1 MSNNI
6 KETKD
11 TPYNNQGPDTQGAIK
26 IMVRLIALV
35 KPLLPKMCLAIFFG
49 IAGFLC
55 AIFITII
62 GVYQLLRGVGAHTVE
77 ELAGSGSGLHSVIT
91 SIDLGA
97 AFLLLLVLA
106 ILRGIFHYIEQYNN
120 HDIAFRLLA
129 IIRNKVFTALRRL
142 APAKLEGKDR
152 GNLVSVITT
161 DIELLEVFYAHAIS
175 PIVIAVLTSAIMACF
190 IGSYSIFAGMLSVVA
205 FIVIGAVVPIVHG
218 KMGRKQGLEFR
229 NEFGSLNS
237 LVLESLRG
245 LDATIQYQDGAGRL
259 KKITD
264 KSTKLGD
271 MQKQLNNVEA
281 SQRSSTTACILFFSF
296 GMFIM
301 MLCFYTN
308 GLVSFEEFIIPVVAM
323 MGSFGP
329 VVALANLSNNLHQTL
344 ASAQRVLDI
353 LDEEPVVADIVGRP
367 DIEFSGA
374 ALREVSFSY
383 GKESILSGYSIEIP
397 KEKIV
402 GIHGASGSG
411 KSTLLSLLM
420 RFWDVESGCVSISGK
435 NIKAVSTTN
444 LRDMESYMTQE
455 TYLFGLTIAENLRIA
470 KQDAT
475 EEELVVAAK
484 KASIHDYIASL
495 PNGYNTKVEELGES
509 LSGGERQRL
518 GLARAF
524 LHDSSFMLL
533 DEPTSNLD
541 SLNEAII
548 LNVLKEETKRKTVM
562 LVSHRKSTMNI
573 ADVVI
578 KK

>member
-1 MSNNI
+1 MSKNQQAKNTTHNNI
-6 KETKD
+6 NSPER
-11 TPYNNQGPDTQGAIK
+11 QSGLK
-26 IMVRLIALV
+26 IMIRLIALV

-49 IAGFLC
+49 ITGFLC

-62 GVYQLLRGVGAHTVE
+62 GVYQLLRGVGAHIGE
-77 ELAGSGSGLHSVIT
+77 GLAGNSSGFLVAIT
-91 SIDLGA
+91 SMDLGA
-97 AFLLLLVLA
+97 TFMFLLALA
-106 ILRGIFHYIEQYNN
+106 IFRGIFHYIEQYNN

-142 APAKLEGKDR
+142 APAKLEGKDK

-161 DIELLEVFYAHAIS
+161 DIELLEVFYAHTIS
-175 PIVIAVLTSAIMACF
+175 PIVIAVFTSVIMVCF
-190 IGSYSIFAGMLSVVA
+190 IGSYSACAGLLSLAA
-205 FIVIGAVVPIVHG
+205 FIVVGAVVPLIHG
-218 KMGRKQGLEFR
+218 KMGRKQGFEFR
-229 NEFGSLNS
+229 NDFGDLNS

-245 LDATIQYQDGAGRL
+245 LDATIQYQNGADRL
-259 KKITD
+259 QKITD
-264 KSTKLGD
+264 KSTKLGA
-271 MQKQLNNVEA
+271 MQRQLNNVEA
-281 SQRSSTTACILFFSF
+281 SQRSATTACILFFSF
-296 GMFIM
+296 GMFVM
-301 MLCFYTN
+301 MLYFYIN
-308 GLVSFEEFIIPVVAM
+308 DAASFEQFIIPVVAM

-353 LDEEPVVADIVGRP
+353 LDEEPAVADIVGRP
-367 DIEFSGA
+367 DIEFNGA
-374 ALREVSFSY
+374 SLRDVSFSY
-383 GKESILSGYSIEIP
+383 GKKAVLNSYSVEVP
-397 KEKIV
+397 KAKIV

-420 RFWDVESGCVSISGK
+420 RFWDVESGRVNISGRD
-435 NIKAVSTTN
+435 IKGVNTAN

-455 TYLFGLTIAENLRIA
+455 TYLFSLTIAENLRIA

-475 EEELVVAAK
+475 EEELVAAAK

-518 GLARAF
+518 GLARAL

-548 LNVLKEETKRKTVM
+548 LNVLKEETKNKTVM

-578 KK
+578 EK